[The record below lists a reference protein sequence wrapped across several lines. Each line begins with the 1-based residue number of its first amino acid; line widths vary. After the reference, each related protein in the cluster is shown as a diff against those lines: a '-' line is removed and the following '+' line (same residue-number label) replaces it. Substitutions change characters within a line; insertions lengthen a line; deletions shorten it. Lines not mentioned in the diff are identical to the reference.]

1 MNTKRLLFITTLLLA
16 VSLSAQSMDTTPV
29 RTFKGHKS
37 SVNSVSFSP
46 DGSLLA
52 TGSDDYTAK
61 LWEVATG
68 RQIRTFQ
75 GHKGTVR
82 SVSFSPDGSFLAT
95 GIGLLG

>member
-1 MNTKRLLFITTLLLA
+1 
-16 VSLSAQSMDTTPV
+16 
-29 RTFKGHKS
+29 
-37 SVNSVSFSP
+37 
-46 DGSLLA
+46 
-52 TGSDDYTAK
+52 K

-82 SVSFSPDGSFLAT
+82 SVSFPPDGSFLAT